1 MNARYFML
9 KFISNWV
16 DDDFCT
22 MITKLSNAHDKL
34 VAEGG
39 SPKILRIIVDD
50 KIAYHSYVIEQ
61 AYNLDL

>member
-9 KFISNWV
+9 KFINEWV
-16 DDDFCT
+16 DDTFCD
-22 MITKLSNAHDKL
+22 MVTKLNVAYDKL

-39 SPKILRIIVDD
+39 SPKVLRIIVND
-50 KIAYHSYVIEQ
+50 KIAYHSYVVEQ

>member
-1 MNARYFML
+1 MNTRYFML
-9 KFISNWV
+9 KFINEWV

-22 MITKLSNAHDKL
+22 MIIKLNAAYDKL